1 MCLLCFCF
9 YKNFNFD
16 EDIVR
21 IRMEIVNSI
30 LNFIVQGRPLDRDGE
45 VSFLE
50 LTLDTLPAWWT
61 CSAQTERYLKGQKMR
76 LYVLFAP
83 FYDSYDN
90 ISYLP
95 NVHILTFH
103 HFENEG
109 KSKGSIPKN
118 NMGIFIGIFHE
129 GGGLEFH

>member
-1 MCLLCFCF
+1 
-9 YKNFNFD
+9 
-16 EDIVR
+16 
-21 IRMEIVNSI
+21 MEIVNSI

-76 LYVLFAP
+76 SYVLFAP

-95 NVHILTFH
+95 NVRILTLN

-109 KSKGSIPKN
+109 KSKGSIPTNK
-118 NMGIFIGIFHE
+118 MEIFNGIFHE
-129 GGGLEFH
+129 GGGGGLELHYY

>member
-50 LTLDTLPAWWT
+50 LTLDTLPAW
-61 CSAQTERYLKGQKMR
+61 
-76 LYVLFAP
+76 
-83 FYDSYDN
+83 
-90 ISYLP
+90 
-95 NVHILTFH
+95 
-103 HFENEG
+103 
-109 KSKGSIPKN
+109 
-118 NMGIFIGIFHE
+118 
-129 GGGLEFH
+129 